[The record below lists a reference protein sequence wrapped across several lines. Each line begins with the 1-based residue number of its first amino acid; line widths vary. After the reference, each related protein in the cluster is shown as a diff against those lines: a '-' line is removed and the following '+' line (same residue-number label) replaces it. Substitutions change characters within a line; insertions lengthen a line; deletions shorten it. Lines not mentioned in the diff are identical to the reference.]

1 VTEEKDYVVVTVS
14 GQDRPGITASFTN
27 IIVAHNVEIVDIDQA
42 TLHDFL
48 ALSFLLDLTG
58 SSRTKDSVLKDMLFE
73 ANRLEMRLNFQLRS
87 EKDIPHKKDKK
98 LFVLTVF
105 GGTPVLAAVADIL
118 GEHKAN
124 IQKISNLS
132 VHSAECIELTI
143 DTRKVASLS
152 GLKENL
158 MAKSAELDI
167 DLAFQSMK
175 AYRKSKRLVVFD
187 MDRTLIDT
195 EVIDEMAR
203 AAGAFDEVS
212 RVTEKAMRGDLDFE
226 DSLRQRVAFLKGL
239 DMKDLEKIRDG
250 LTLSEGARELVD
262 TLKRLGYRMGVVSGG
277 FDIFANHLKDE
288 LGLDFAFANTLDMK
302 NGKLTGKLTGDVVED
317 ASKAKVVHRVAKEMS
332 IMLDQTVAIGDGAN
346 DRLMLGQAGLGIAYN
361 AHQALKRSASV
372 NLGHKRLTN
381 ILYIL
386 GITEEDMQTSSG

>member
-1 VTEEKDYVVVTVS
+1 MREEKDYVIVTVS
-14 GQDRPGITASFTN
+14 GQDRPGITAAFTN

-73 ANRLEMRLNFQLRS
+73 ANRLEMRLNFQMRS
-87 EKDIPHKKDKK
+87 EKEIPHKKDKK

-105 GGTPVLAAVADIL
+105 GGTPVLAAVADLL
-118 GEHKAN
+118 GEHRAN
-124 IQKISNLS
+124 IEKISNLS
-132 VHSAECIELTI
+132 LQSAECIELTI
-143 DTRKVASLS
+143 DTRNVTSLS
-152 GLKENL
+152 GLKERL
-158 MAKSAELDI
+158 MTKSAELDI
-167 DLAFQSMK
+167 DLAFQSIE

-203 AAGAFDEVS
+203 AAGAYDEVS

-239 DMKDLEKIRDG
+239 KMSDVETIRDG
-250 LTLSEGARELVD
+250 LALSEGARELVD
-262 TLKRLGYRMGVVSGG
+262 TLRRLGYRIGVVSGG
-277 FDIFANHLKDE
+277 FDVFADHLKE
-288 LGLDFAFANTLDMK
+288 TLGLDFAFANTLEVK
-302 NGKLTGKLTGDVVED
+302 NGVLTGRLSGDVIED
-317 ASKAKVVHRVAKEMS
+317 ASKAKLVNRMAREMS
-332 IMLDQTVAIGDGAN
+332 ILLDQTVAIGDGAN

-372 NLGHKRLTN
+372 TLGHKRLMN

-386 GITEEDMQTSSG
+386 GITEEDMQATSR